1 MAMRYK
7 RCGSKLVVRIDK
19 GEEIIGT
26 LLKVCGDCCITL
38 GSISGIGATGRA
50 TIGLFDTAAKTYHSK
65 ELVGEYEIT
74 QLSGTVTTM
83 EGKPYLHVHAT
94 LSDASYAAF
103 GGHLNA
109 AVVSGTCEVLIDI
122 MDGEVDR
129 VFSEEVGLN
138 LFKLE

>member
-1 MAMRYK
+1 MRYK

-19 GEEIIGT
+19 GEEIIDT
-26 LLKVCGDCCITL
+26 LLKVCGDCGITL
-38 GSISGIGATGRA
+38 GSVSGIGATGRA
-50 TIGLFDTAAKTYHSK
+50 TIGLFDTTAKKYHSK

-109 AVVSGTCEVLIDI
+109 AVVSGTCEVIIDI
-122 MDGEVDR
+122 MDGDVDR
-129 VFSEEVGLN
+129 VYSEEVGLN
-138 LFKLE
+138 LFRLE

>member
-1 MAMRYK
+1 MRY
-7 RCGSKLVVRIDK
+7 RRLGNKLVVRIDK
-19 GEEIIGT
+19 GEEIIDT
-26 LLKVCGDCCITL
+26 LLKVCTTCGITL

-50 TIGLFDTAAKTYHSK
+50 TIGLFDTAAKKYHSK

-83 EGKPYLHVHAT
+83 EGKPYLHLHAT

-109 AVVSGTCEVLIDI
+109 AVVSGTCEVIIDI
-122 MDGEVDR
+122 MDGKVER

-138 LFKLE
+138 IFKL

>member
-1 MAMRYK
+1 MQYK
-7 RCGSKLVVRIDK
+7 RCGNKLVVRIDK
-19 GEEIIGT
+19 GEEIIDT
-26 LLKVCGDCCITL
+26 LLKVCTTCGISL
-38 GSISGIGATGRA
+38 GSVSGIGATNRA
-50 TIGLFDTAAKTYHSK
+50 TIGLFDTVSKKYHSR
-65 ELVGEYEIT
+65 ELTGEYEIT
-74 QLSGTVTTM
+74 SLSGTVTTM
-83 EGKPYLHVHAT
+83 EDKPYLHVHAT

-109 AVVSGTCEVLIDI
+109 AVVSGACEVIIDI

>member
-1 MAMRYK
+1 MRYK
-7 RCGSKLVVRIDK
+7 RLGSKLVVRIDK
-19 GEEIIGT
+19 GEEIIDT
-26 LLKVCGDCCITL
+26 LLNVCGSCGITL
-38 GSISGIGATGRA
+38 GSISGIGATNRA
-50 TIGLFDTAAKTYHSK
+50 TIGLFDTVSKKYHSR
-65 ELVGEYEIT
+65 ELTGEYEIT
-74 QLSGTVTTM
+74 SLSGTVTTM

-109 AVVSGTCEVLIDI
+109 AVVSGTCEVIIDI

-138 LFKLE
+138 LFNLK